1 MKKQTL
7 TLLMA
12 AGMATGAF
20 GQSLIL
26 DNLSNSGA
34 LGAASGGRVF
44 VNGVVFDGNAF
55 NLGVVVQGGPSAGS
69 LSPMGTFT
77 AATDS
82 KGYTGADVGKFQLGA
97 AFAAVAVPGVAAGGT
112 ATIKLDIWYDGAG
125 GLFPNYAAAAAGG
138 GFVGSATFAN
148 GVSNP
153 GGAPPVPAPNL
164 TGMPSINLTAS
175 VVPEP
180 STLALAGLG
189 VASLLMYRR
198 RK

>member
-12 AGMATGAF
+12 AGMATCAF

-26 DNLSNSGA
+26 DNLSNGGA

-44 VNGVVFDGNAF
+44 VDGVLFDGNTF

-77 AATDS
+77 AATDP
-82 KGYTGADVGKFQLGA
+82 KTYTGADVGKFQLGA

-112 ATIKLDIWYDGAG
+112 ATIRLDVWYDGAG
-125 GLFPNYAAAAAGG
+125 GLFANYAAAVASAAGRTAS
-138 GFVGSATFAN
+138 VTFQN

-164 TGMPSINLTAS
+164 TGMPSINLVGT
-175 VVPEP
+175 VPEP
-180 STLALAGLG
+180 STIALGAIGLASMLIF
-189 VASLLMYRR
+189 RR
-198 RK
+198 RN